1 MITDTGLSKEA
12 YIRSVLPGNIPREKP
27 DERFYTVMKDLIDIA
42 NNANQIA
49 KQVNNYDS
57 DVACKLH
64 NEAEKLARF
73 QLDAR
78 RAFLLPEKIRW
89 L

>member
-1 MITDTGLSKEA
+1 
-12 YIRSVLPGNIPREKP
+12 
-27 DERFYTVMKDLIDIA
+27 MKDLIDIA
-42 NNANQIA
+42 NNANQLA

-57 DVACKLH
+57 DVAYKLH

-78 RAFLLPEKIRW
+78 RAFLLPEKI
-89 L
+89 